1 MSVHNYTAGARTR
14 NVVNIADPGGTT
26 AAYTLTDNQ
35 AAPSAAT
42 DGFKNFHSQ
51 KTLHVLVKS
60 TADQTM
66 TITVHVYNSSLGS
79 IWAPLQIPVR
89 ANAANTFVPMT
100 VTHQL
105 SAGDSTNQF
114 LRFSVPI
121 EGAERIAI
129 EAAKGDTI
137 SSGNV
142 QVFLGVNSI

>member
-1 MSVHNYTAGARTR
+1 MSVHQYTAGGRTR
-14 NVVNIADPGGTT
+14 NVVNIAEPGGTS
-26 AAYTLTDNQ
+26 AAYTLTDDQ
-35 AAPSAAT
+35 AAPTTAT

-60 TADQTM
+60 TASNTM
-66 TITVHVYNSSLGS
+66 TITIYVYNASLGG

-89 ANAANTFVPMT
+89 AHGADTFLPMT
-100 VTHQL
+100 VSHQL
-105 SAGDSTNQF
+105 AAGNVTNQF

-129 EAAKGDTI
+129 QATKGGAFT
-137 SSGNV
+137 GNV